1 MKEDK
6 RSIGR
11 VPARLLVKVT
21 EWQQRPLSP
30 TAHAL
35 FCLGPAPSQCQDT
48 EWVTPDSS
56 CVSKGSFIHSA
67 NVCEGTSMPS
77 PDTAGPR
84 GNTTHVLLARPFHSG
99 PHIQRSLFST
109 PQENVHP
116 RPRLPAHCSTSLLHA
131 DLQGSPATSASWEVK
146 SLLLLLRLSKLSP
159 GQFPSAGAS
168 FSWFPGRIFS
178 CTKNKLQNEGI
189 PIRVT
194 LS

>member
-35 FCLGPAPSQCQDT
+35 LCLGPAPSQCQDT

-56 CVSKGSFIHSA
+56 RVSKGSFIHSA

-77 PDTAGPR
+77 ADTAGPR
-84 GNTTHVLLARPFHSG
+84 RNRTLA
-99 PHIQRSLFST
+99 
-109 PQENVHP
+109 P
-116 RPRLPAHCSTSLLHA
+116 RPALPQWAPHSVVTVLNPARKRPPPPQAPSTLLNLPLTRGPAGVPGH
-131 DLQGSPATSASWEVK
+131 LCQLGSQIPPPA
-146 SLLLLLRLSKLSP
+146 P
-159 GQFPSAGAS
+159 
-168 FSWFPGRIFS
+168 
-178 CTKNKLQNEGI
+178 
-189 PIRVT
+189 
-194 LS
+194 